1 MKKLNQKQWG
11 ILGTSAGS
19 MLIIVALLTMVGI
32 GSNDTY
38 AAAVVQCTCTSGTY
52 DSSTGKCV
60 KTTTTTTMCCGKG
73 QACSTYSECSSTS
86 GCTYTGGGA
95 YSCPK
100 TTTSTTA
107 CTCPTGTTPNGSG
120 GCVTASSPN
129 GSGTTKT
136 CEKGRYKIGGECVK
150 CELGYYCPGDGSKQA
165 CPSGKTS
172 SAGATSESDCKS
184 TSTKTCQA
192 GEYKIAGDCVTCP
205 QGSYCPGGDDSTRH
219 DCPAG
224 TTSGAGKSSK
234 SDCKSTSTKTC
245 QAGEYK
251 IAGDCVTCP
260 QGSYCPGGDD
270 STRHDCPAGTT
281 SGAGKSS
288 KSDCKSSDGGNTGGN
303 TGGNAGGNDGG
314 NNGGNG
320 GNTGGSGG
328 NTPTPSNSSSNNGG
342 NNGGN
347 GGNGNNSGSS
357 NVNQNPG
364 TLTKTPLVIALIGM
378 ISVGLGT
385 FTYFKGKK
393 EQNNEI

>member
-1 MKKLNQKQWG
+1 MGYTWY
-11 ILGTSAGS
+11 SAGS

-38 AAAVVQCTCTSGTY
+38 SASVVQCTCTSGTY

-120 GCVTASSPN
+120 GCVTASSPG
-129 GSGTTKT
+129 GSGTTT
-136 CEKGRYKIGGECVK
+136 CTAGKYKIGGECVT
-150 CELGYYCPGDGSKQA
+150 CELGYYCTGDGSKNA
-165 CPSGKTS
+165 CPSGTTS
-172 SAGATSESDCKS
+172 SAGASSESDCKS
-184 TSTKTCQA
+184 TS
-192 GEYKIAGDCVTCP
+192 
-205 QGSYCPGGDDSTRH
+205 GG
-219 DCPAG
+219 G
-224 TTSGAGKSSK
+224 
-234 SDCKSTSTKTC
+234 
-245 QAGEYK
+245 
-251 IAGDCVTCP
+251 
-260 QGSYCPGGDD
+260 
-270 STRHDCPAGTT
+270 
-281 SGAGKSS
+281 
-288 KSDCKSSDGGNTGGN
+288 
-303 TGGNAGGNDGG
+303 
-314 NNGGNG
+314 NGGNG
-320 GNTGGSGG
+320 GNTGGNGG
-328 NTPTPSNSSSNNGG
+328 NTGG

>member
-1 MKKLNQKQWG
+1 MGYTWY
-11 ILGTSAGS
+11 SAGS

-38 AAAVVQCTCTSGTY
+38 SASVVQCTCTSGTY

-120 GCVTASSPN
+120 GCVTASSPG
-129 GSGTTKT
+129 GSGTTTT
-136 CEKGRYKIGGECVK
+136 CSAGTYYTGATKKCEPCLSGTTSSAGATSLADCNKSTPACSAGKYKIGGECVT
-150 CELGYYCPGDGSKQA
+150 CELGYYCTGDGSKNA
-165 CPSGKTS
+165 CPSGTTS
-172 SAGATSESDCKS
+172 SAGASSESDCKS
-184 TSTKTCQA
+184 TS
-192 GEYKIAGDCVTCP
+192 
-205 QGSYCPGGDDSTRH
+205 GG
-219 DCPAG
+219 G
-224 TTSGAGKSSK
+224 N
-234 SDCKSTSTKTC
+234 
-245 QAGEYK
+245 
-251 IAGDCVTCP
+251 
-260 QGSYCPGGDD
+260 
-270 STRHDCPAGTT
+270 
-281 SGAGKSS
+281 
-288 KSDCKSSDGGNTGGN
+288 GGNT
-303 TGGNAGGNDGG
+303 GG

-320 GNTGGSGG
+320 GNTGGS
-328 NTPTPSNSSSNNGG
+328 
-342 NNGGN
+342 
-347 GGNGNNSGSS
+347 GNNSGSS

-378 ISVGLGT
+378 LSVALGT

>member
-1 MKKLNQKQWG
+1 
-11 ILGTSAGS
+11 

-38 AAAVVQCTCTSGTY
+38 SVSVEQCTCTSGTY

-120 GCVTASSPN
+120 GCVTASSPG
-129 GSGTTKT
+129 GSGTTTT
-136 CEKGRYKIGGECVK
+136 CSAGTYYTGATKK
-150 CELGYYCPGDGSKQA
+150 CEPCLSGYYCPGTSLPSNTTLQGTDGLFK
-165 CPSGKTS
+165 CPPDRPYSSGAKLDT
-172 SAGATSESDCKS
+172 DCKAS
-184 TSTKTCQA
+184 
-192 GEYKIAGDCVTCP
+192 
-205 QGSYCPGGDDSTRH
+205 GS
-219 DCPAG
+219 
-224 TTSGAGKSSK
+224 
-234 SDCKSTSTKTC
+234 
-245 QAGEYK
+245 
-251 IAGDCVTCP
+251 
-260 QGSYCPGGDD
+260 
-270 STRHDCPAGTT
+270 
-281 SGAGKSS
+281 
-288 KSDCKSSDGGNTGGN
+288 GNT
-303 TGGNAGGNDGG
+303 
-314 NNGGNG
+314 GGNG
-320 GNTGGSGG
+320 GNT
-328 NTPTPSNSSSNNGG
+328 GG

>member
-1 MKKLNQKQWG
+1 
-11 ILGTSAGS
+11 

-38 AAAVVQCTCTSGTY
+38 SASVVQCTCTSGTY

-120 GCVTASSPN
+120 GCVTASSPG
-129 GSGTTKT
+129 GSGTTTT
-136 CEKGRYKIGGECVK
+136 CSAGTYYTGATKKCEPCLSGTTSSAGATSLADCNKSTPACSAGKYKIGGECVT
-150 CELGYYCPGDGSKQA
+150 CELGYYCTGDGSKNA
-165 CPSGKTS
+165 CPSGTTS
-172 SAGATSESDCKS
+172 SAGASRESDCKS
-184 TSTKTCQA
+184 TS
-192 GEYKIAGDCVTCP
+192 
-205 QGSYCPGGDDSTRH
+205 GG
-219 DCPAG
+219 G
-224 TTSGAGKSSK
+224 
-234 SDCKSTSTKTC
+234 
-245 QAGEYK
+245 
-251 IAGDCVTCP
+251 
-260 QGSYCPGGDD
+260 
-270 STRHDCPAGTT
+270 
-281 SGAGKSS
+281 
-288 KSDCKSSDGGNTGGN
+288 
-303 TGGNAGGNDGG
+303 
-314 NNGGNG
+314 NGGNG
-320 GNTGGSGG
+320 GNTGGNGG
-328 NTPTPSNSSSNNGG
+328 NTGG

-393 EQNNEI
+393 EQNNDI

>member
-234 SDCKSTSTKTC
+234 SDCKS
-245 QAGEYK
+245 
-251 IAGDCVTCP
+251 
-260 QGSYCPGGDD
+260 
-270 STRHDCPAGTT
+270 
-281 SGAGKSS
+281 
-288 KSDCKSSDGGNTGGN
+288 SDGGNTGGN